1 MNEETEK
8 GVKIENMKSKVKIG
22 VFYKFIF
29 FIGYIME
36 LLNRAIKIVWIKK
49 LSIHT
54 NLPTSRS

>member
-36 LLNRAIKIVWIKK
+36 LLNRAIKIV
-49 LSIHT
+49 
-54 NLPTSRS
+54 

>member
-8 GVKIENMKSKVKIG
+8 EVKIENMKSKVKIG

-36 LLNRAIKIVWIKK
+36 LLNRAFKIV
-49 LSIHT
+49 
-54 NLPTSRS
+54 